1 VPAVETLPE
10 HTPVLIVG
18 GGPVGLAC
26 AVELAHHGVESLVVE
41 RRVEVS
47 HLRPRAKTTS
57 ARTMEHFR
65 RWGIAEHVRRR
76 AGLPVEWS
84 DTAVFCTALTGREIT
99 RITGCFGLDLT
110 GSELAAEAGQQV
122 AQPIVEE
129 VLREKLTA
137 SDLAALA
144 LGVQG
149 VAAGQDDRAAWVD
162 VVDRTGASRRLAAD
176 WVVGCE
182 GPRSVVRA
190 ALQSDY
196 DVVDGGRPNLSIVF
210 RAPRL
215 ADQVP
220 HGPAV
225 HYWVLSAIQP
235 GLIGRFDL
243 IDTWWCSANGVDPE
257 TQPVD
262 PHAIVRN
269 LVGADVQVEILSTD
283 AWQARVALADRW
295 GNGRLF
301 IAGDAAHQ
309 NPPWGGHGFNT
320 GIGDAVNLGWKL
332 AAVINGW
339 APPGLLDTYELER
352 RPVARQTIDE
362 AVRNMSNLAPEL
374 AVVLHADSDEQF
386 EATRQAAADA
396 IRRTKDSEFHSLGL
410 TLGYRY
416 DSSPIIVRA
425 GSAPPAA
432 NGTYSPNAAPGG
444 RLPHFHLD
452 GESLYDRL
460 GREFSLIGDLTL
472 PAASTVARAAAALGV
487 PMAAV
492 HVDAPGCVAH
502 FGAGLVLVRPDQHV
516 AWRGDHVGDPEQ
528 VIRTVTGRSQSPSS
542 AKRRVSRSRWS
553 TAASGPREAGV
564 TADL

>member
-1 VPAVETLPE
+1 VPPIDTLPE
-10 HTPVLIVG
+10 HTPVLIAG

-26 AVELAHHGVESLVVE
+26 AVELAHHGVESLVLE
-41 RRVEVS
+41 RRPEVS

-65 RWGIAEHVRRR
+65 RWGIAEQIRRR

-84 DTAVFCTALTGREIT
+84 NTAVFCTSLTGREIT

-122 AQPIVEE
+122 AQPVVEE
-129 VLREKLTA
+129 VLREKLA
-137 SDLAALA
+137 SSDLAGLA
-144 LGVQG
+144 LGVQA
-149 VAAGQDDRAAWVD
+149 VAAGQGDDGAWVD
-162 VVDRTGASRRLAAD
+162 VIDTTGASSRVAAD
-176 WVVGCE
+176 WVIGCE
-182 GPRSVVRA
+182 GARSVIGE

-196 DVVDGGRPNLSIVF
+196 HVVDGGRPNFSIVF

-215 ADQVP
+215 ADHVP

-225 HYWVLSAIQP
+225 HYWVLSAVQP

-243 IDTWWCSANGVDPE
+243 VDRWWCSANGVDPE

-262 PHAIVRN
+262 PREIVRN
-269 LVGADVQVEILSTD
+269 LLGTDVELEILSTD
-283 AWQARVALADRW
+283 AWQAHIALAGRWRNDR
-295 GNGRLF
+295 LL

-332 AAVINGW
+332 AAVINRW
-339 APPGLLDTYELER
+339 AAHGLLDTYELER
-352 RPVARQTIDE
+352 RPVAQQTIDE

-374 AVVLHADSDEQF
+374 AAVLEADSDEQF

-416 DSSPIIVRA
+416 DNSPIVVTAR
-425 GSAPPAA
+425 SAPPPA
-432 NGTYSPNAAPGG
+432 NGTYLPNAAPGG
-444 RLPHFHLD
+444 RLPHFRLD

-460 GREFSLIGDLTL
+460 GREFSLVGDLTR
-472 PAASTVARAAAALGV
+472 PAADALGKAAAALGV
-487 PMAAV
+487 PMDAV
-492 HVDAPGCVAH
+492 NVDAADCAAH
-502 FGAGLVLVRPDQHV
+502 FDAGLVLVRPDQHV
-516 AWRGDHVGDPEQ
+516 AWRGDHVIDPEL
-528 VIRTVTGRSQSPSS
+528 ILRTVTG
-542 AKRRVSRSRWS
+542 
-553 TAASGPREAGV
+553 GPG
-564 TADL
+564 

>member
-1 VPAVETLPE
+1 MPAVETLPE

-26 AVELAHHGVESLVVE
+26 AVELAHHGVESLVLE
-41 RRVEVS
+41 RRLEVS

-65 RWGIAEHVRRR
+65 RWGIAEQVRNR

-84 DTAVFCTALTGREIT
+84 NTAVFCTALTGREIT

-110 GSELAAEAGQQV
+110 GSELVAEAGQQV

-137 SDLAALA
+137 SDLAGLA
-144 LGVQG
+144 LGVQA
-149 VAAGQDDRAAWVD
+149 VAAGQGDDAWVE
-162 VVDRTGASRRLAAD
+162 VVDRTGASRRVAAD
-176 WVVGCE
+176 WVIGCE
-182 GPRSVVRA
+182 GARSVIRE

-210 RAPRL
+210 RAPGL
-215 ADQVP
+215 ADHVP

-225 HYWVLSAIQP
+225 HYWVLSADQP

-243 IDTWWCSANGVDPE
+243 VDTWWCSANGVDPE
-257 TQPVD
+257 AKPAD
-262 PHAIVRN
+262 PEEIVRN
-269 LVGADVQVEILSTD
+269 LLGTEVELEILSTD
-283 AWQARVALADRW
+283 AWQARIALAGTW

-332 AAVINGW
+332 AAVINRW
-339 APPGLLDTYELER
+339 APSDLLDTYELER
-352 RPVARQTIDE
+352 RPVAQQTIDE
-362 AVRNMSNLAPEL
+362 AVRNMSSLAPEL
-374 AVVLHADSDEQF
+374 AAVLQADSDRQF
-386 EATRQAAADA
+386 EETRHAAADA
-396 IRRTKDSEFHSLGL
+396 IRRAKDSEFHSLGL

-416 DSSPIIVRA
+416 DNSPIIVGAR
-425 GSAPPAA
+425 SALPAA
-432 NGTYSPNAAPGG
+432 NGTYNPDAAPGG

-460 GREFSLIGDLTL
+460 GREFSLVGDLTQ
-472 PAASTVARAAAALGV
+472 PAADALARAAAALGV
-487 PMAAV
+487 PMEG
-492 HVDAPGCVAH
+492 VDVGASNCAAH
-502 FGAGLVLVRPDQHV
+502 FDAGLVVVRPDQHV
-516 AWRGDHVGDPEQ
+516 AWRGDHVDNPEQ
-528 VIRTVTGRSQSPSS
+528 ILRTATGRTPG
-542 AKRRVSRSRWS
+542 AR
-553 TAASGPREAGV
+553 
-564 TADL
+564 

>member
-1 VPAVETLPE
+1 VPAVEMLPA
-10 HTPVLIVG
+10 HTAVLIVG

-26 AVELAHHGVESLVVE
+26 AVELAHHGVASLVLE
-41 RRVEVS
+41 RRPEVS

-65 RWGIAEHVRRR
+65 RWGVAEQIRGR

-84 DTAVFCTALTGREIT
+84 NTAVFCTALTGREIT

-110 GSELAAEAGQQV
+110 GSELVAEAGQQV
-122 AQPIVEE
+122 AQPIVED
-129 VLREKLTA
+129 VLREKLTT
-137 SDLAALA
+137 SDLAGLA

-149 VAAGQDDRAAWVD
+149 VAAGQGDDGAWVD
-162 VVDRTGASRRLAAD
+162 VVDRTGATRRVAAD
-176 WVVGCE
+176 WVIGCE
-182 GPRSVVRA
+182 GARSVIRE
-190 ALQSDY
+190 ALQSRY
-196 DVVDGGRPNLSIVF
+196 DVVDGGRPNFSIVF
-210 RAPRL
+210 RAPGL

-225 HYWVLSAIQP
+225 HYWVLSAVQP
-235 GLIGRFDL
+235 GLVGRFDL
-243 IDTWWCSANGVDPE
+243 VDTWWCSANGVDSG

-262 PHAIVRN
+262 PQGIVRN
-269 LVGADVQVEILSTD
+269 LVGTDVEVEILATD
-283 AWQARVALADRW
+283 AWLARIALADQWR
-295 GNGRLF
+295 NGRLF

-332 AAVINGW
+332 AAVINRW
-339 APPGLLDTYELER
+339 APPDLLDTYELER

-374 AVVLHADSDEQF
+374 AAVLQADSDERF

-416 DSSPIIVRA
+416 DDSPVVVGERY
-425 GSAPPAA
+425 APPAA
-432 NGTYSPNAAPGG
+432 NGTYTPNAAPGG

-452 GESLYDRL
+452 GRSLYDRL
-460 GREFSLIGDLTL
+460 GREFSLVGDLTL
-472 PAASTVARAAAALGV
+472 PAADALAMAAAALGV
-487 PMAAV
+487 PMDAVDVGPSDCAA
-492 HVDAPGCVAH
+492 HI
-502 FGAGLVLVRPDQHV
+502 GAGLALVRPDQHV
-516 AWRGDHVGDPEQ
+516 AWRGDRVDDAER
-528 VIRTVTGRSQSPSS
+528 VLRTATGRALPPSP
-542 AKRRVSRSRWS
+542 
-553 TAASGPREAGV
+553 AAR
-564 TADL
+564 